1 MTGVGFTL
9 FWATHFPIHNWGISF
24 SVCNFICLSLC
35 FTAAVLKCY
44 LLLNCARAHMH
55 FCKLE
60 VEQKSEVSAAYQ
72 PTTHLFHLFY
82 WFVFFFFLFC
92 FHLMLFSF
100 FIEHK
105 VRKHAAAVRYRRQ
118 PWEANDVGQ
127 TSRLHGGA
135 RDAHS
140 SMSNHF
146 KKPTRSLSFVCV
158 VSGAW
163 RFYRGEGSHTHR
175 IMSDEICLLCLFLW
189 QIWPFWFQLTFS
201 WTCDFFLNMPVNHI

>member
-1 MTGVGFTL
+1 MQRKKGWLLSVAL
-9 FWATHFPIHNWGISF
+9 FGATHFPTHNWGISF
-24 SVCNFICLSLC
+24 IVCNFIRLSLC
-35 FTAAVLKCY
+35 FTATVLKCY

-55 FCKLE
+55 ICKLE
-60 VEQKSEVSAAYQ
+60 LEQKSEVSAAYQ

-163 RFYRGEGSHTHR
+163 RFYRGEGSHTSYHVR
-175 IMSDEICLLCLFLW
+175 LKYACCVCFYDKSGSFDFSSLF
-189 QIWPFWFQLTFS
+189 S
-201 WTCDFFLNMPVNHI
+201 

>member
-1 MTGVGFTL
+1 MFVCGVKVESKLQIKVGLEISASASNLHAAKKGMTGVGFTL

-60 VEQKSEVSAAYQ
+60 REQKSEVSAAYQ

-118 PWEANDVGQ
+118 P
-127 TSRLHGGA
+127 
-135 RDAHS
+135 
-140 SMSNHF
+140 
-146 KKPTRSLSFVCV
+146 
-158 VSGAW
+158 
-163 RFYRGEGSHTHR
+163 
-175 IMSDEICLLCLFLW
+175 
-189 QIWPFWFQLTFS
+189 
-201 WTCDFFLNMPVNHI
+201 

>member
-1 MTGVGFTL
+1 MGF
-9 FWATHFPIHNWGISF
+9 
-24 SVCNFICLSLC
+24 CICKS
-35 FTAAVLKCY
+35 
-44 LLLNCARAHMH
+44 AHMH

-60 VEQKSEVSAAYQ
+60 LEQKTEVSAAYQ

-163 RFYRGEGSHTHR
+163 RFYRGEGSHTSYH
-175 IMSDEICLLCLFLW
+175 MSDWNMPAVFVFMTNLALL
-189 QIWPFWFQLTFS
+189 IS
-201 WTCDFFLNMPVNHI
+201 AHFFLNLWFFSQHAS